1 MNPATL
7 AEAVRLARA
16 SDQPNVVIA
25 APFPFLSAVKVVV
38 RKARIAVQDV
48 SAAATTIGAHTG
60 EVSADMLRGI
70 GVRHVLI
77 GHSERRAAGETD
89 ATVAAKVRAALAVGL
104 TPILCV
110 GEPWSVRRRG
120 FRAAKLYVKK
130 QLTLDLKLIT
140 RYRLPITRLFV
151 AYEPVWAISTAA
163 NRQDETPEDAAAMA
177 QFITKQLRTFN
188 LKLTTNVLY
197 GGSVNS
203 ANAAAFLARREFSGV
218 LVGGASLKPA
228 EFRKITAVAKKA

>member
-1 MNPATL
+1 MKLIVANWKMNPATL

-77 GHSERRAAGETD
+77 GHSERRAAGE
-89 ATVAAKVRAALAVGL
+89 
-104 TPILCV
+104 ILCV